1 MASIS
6 NVMLPSS
13 NRSGSVMGSPEPRDI
28 VLVVDDSPNTLR
40 MLTDA
45 IEGAGMTVLVALD
58 GEQALSLTERITPDV
73 ILMDAVMPGIDGFEI
88 CRLLKRN
95 SALSHVPIIFMTGLS
110 ETEDIIKGL
119 DAGGVDY
126 VTKPIAPDELL
137 ARIRVHL
144 ANARISQSARSALDA
159 SGRFLLAVNR
169 AGRVLWSTP
178 QAAKL
183 LASAFTNFNSE
194 FYVLPPHIREWLA
207 RYSDR
212 KQAAAADSIGLSTP
226 ANQVN
231 LELSIISQ
239 IGADEILLRLID
251 GDPKDDQMMLRN
263 KLQLTQREAEVLLWI
278 ARGKSNRD
286 VAEIL
291 TLSPRTVNK
300 HLEQIFNKLG
310 VENRTSAAALAART
324 LAMR

>member
-1 MASIS
+1 MASH
-6 NVMLPSS
+6 
-13 NRSGSVMGSPEPRDI
+13 EPRDI

-58 GEQALSLTERITPDV
+58 GEQALSLIDRITPDV
-73 ILMDAVMPGIDGFEI
+73 ILMDAVMPGLDGFEI

-95 SALSHVPIIFMTGLS
+95 RALSHVPIIFMTGLS
-110 ETEDIIKGL
+110 ETENIIKGL

-126 VTKPIAPDELL
+126 VTKPIAPNELL

-144 ANARISQSARSALDA
+144 ANARISQSARAALDA
-159 SGRFLLAVNR
+159 SGRFLLAANR
-169 AGRVLWSTP
+169 AGQVLWLTP

-183 LASAFTNFNSE
+183 LSTVFPNFNSE
-194 FYVLPPHIREWLA
+194 AYVLPTHIREWLA
-207 RYSDR
+207 QYTGHDLASSGIAFNPLGS
-212 KQAAAADSIGLSTP
+212 KIK
-226 ANQVN
+226 
-231 LELSIISQ
+231 LELSVISQ
-239 IGADEILLRLID
+239 IGADEILLRLVD
-251 GDPKDDQMMLRN
+251 GDPNDDQMALRS
-263 KLQLTQREAEVLLWI
+263 KLGLTQREAEVLLWI

-300 HLEQIFNKLG
+300 HLEQIFTKLG

-324 LAMR
+324 LGTR

>member
-1 MASIS
+1 MASH
-6 NVMLPSS
+6 
-13 NRSGSVMGSPEPRDI
+13 EPRDI

-58 GEQALSLTERITPDV
+58 GEQALSLIDRITPDV
-73 ILMDAVMPGIDGFEI
+73 ILMDAVMPGLDGFEI

-110 ETEDIIKGL
+110 ETENIIKGL

-126 VTKPIAPDELL
+126 VTKPIAPNELL

-144 ANARISQSARSALDA
+144 ANARISQSARAALDA
-159 SGRFLLAVNR
+159 SGRFLLAANR
-169 AGRVLWSTP
+169 AGQVLWLTP
-178 QAAKL
+178 QAARL
-183 LASAFTNFNSE
+183 LKNVFPNVNSE
-194 FYVLPPHIREWLA
+194 AIVLPVHIREWLEQYTGRA
-207 RYSDR
+207 MTSGGI
-212 KQAAAADSIGLSTP
+212 AFGPPDSG
-226 ANQVN
+226 VK
-231 LELSIISQ
+231 LELSVISQ

-251 GDPKDDQMMLRN
+251 GDPHDDQMALRT
-263 KLQLTQREAEVLLWI
+263 KLGLTQREAEVLLWI

-300 HLEQIFNKLG
+300 HLEQIFTKLG

-324 LAMR
+324 LGER